1 MNLRKFLQIEAPE
14 LFSSKC
20 ILDSD
25 WISKRLAA
33 ISECDEF
40 KNADL
45 FVTDQPSFGG
55 HGTVHRV
62 SSVCINDGHKFKDS
76 CWLYSIGLITTYD
89 PSNFVPA
96 YRLSLRGVF
105 DRTDL
110 IIKES
115 MKELSVYEAW
125 TDKWSFKL

>member
-1 MNLRKFLQIEAPE
+1 
-14 LFSSKC
+14 
-20 ILDSD
+20 LDSD

-40 KNADL
+40 KKAAL
-45 FVTDQPSFGG
+45 FVIDQPSVGG
-55 HGTVHRV
+55 YGTVHSV
-62 SSVCINDGHKFKDS
+62 STVYINDGRRFKDS
-76 CWLYSIGLITTYD
+76 CWLYSIGLIITYD
-89 PSNFVPA
+89 PLNFVPA

-115 MKELSVYEAW
+115 TEELSVYETW